1 MSKVEIIKRPLEQ
14 VSGDLKKTAWSAVIE
29 SLALIIIGILFIVLQ
44 ETMVQV
50 LAYIV
55 GAFFIVKGGFQIVN
69 YFMEKGQNDFLN
81 NGLLAGVVSV
91 LIGVAA
97 LVIGDDIANVFRV
110 VIGIIIVYESLVR
123 INTATKLASAK
134 INVWK
139 YILIIAL
146 TMLVLGVFVIF
157 NEGAVALLV
166 GWMMVLTGLVGIVGD
181 VMFIQH
187 VNQIVDTLTGNHN
200 ENA

>member
-29 SLALIIIGILFIVLQ
+29 SLALIVIGILFIVLQ

-146 TMLVLGVFVIF
+146 IMLVLGVFVIF